1 MCIRDRL
8 PNVFGEAPCYD
19 TLQIAAADKD
29 GKLKLF
35 LSPDGRDGSIQF
47 KASADIYAATLSGD
61 QTIDFDLRDGR
72 HGWVQVARGSL
83 TVNGQALHK
92 GDGLAVIENGLLQL
106 SNGED
111 AEIILFDLEA
121 S

>member
-1 MCIRDRL
+1 M
-8 PNVFGEAPCYD
+8 
-19 TLQIAAADKD
+19 TD
-29 GKLKLF
+29 G
-35 LSPDGRDGSIQF
+35 
-47 KASADIYAATLSGD
+47 T
-61 QTIDFDLRDGR
+61 
-72 HGWVQVARGSL
+72 GWVQVARGSL